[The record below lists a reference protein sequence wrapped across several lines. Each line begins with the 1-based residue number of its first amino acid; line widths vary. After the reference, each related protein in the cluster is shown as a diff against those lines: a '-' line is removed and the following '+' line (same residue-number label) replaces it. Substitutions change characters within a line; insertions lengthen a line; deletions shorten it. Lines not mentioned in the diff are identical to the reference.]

1 MDRWRASKA
10 PTHMC
15 MNGGMLKVP
24 DSEME
29 EFFARYVETV
39 TTGRLYLVEKITPK
53 FRFFLDLDWTGNA
66 PNLPALAETLTK
78 AIGSPPLLA
87 ATPPKPKDGGTKYGI
102 HAHWTDVIVDRSEA
116 LELRERLP
124 AEIKRYADASV
135 YSTGLRM
142 LWSYKKDGSLPYVPL
157 DEHFKPAPAP
167 DVRALRRFSI
177 KAKGVA
183 SQVPAESD
191 SLLLE
196 FVRKYLP
203 GQANANFKKRTKQRI
218 ESDSRYC
225 ERIGREHRSNHVYF
239 VVDPHRRTVHQGCFD
254 DECKDFAGK
263 RYLLSPSVLNEVAA
277 WTHVTR
283 NPMDP
288 D

>member
-1 MDRWRASKA
+1 MERWRTSKA

-15 MNGGMLKVP
+15 MNGGMLRVP
-24 DSEME
+24 DLEMD
-29 EFFARYVETV
+29 EFFARYAESVV
-39 TTGRLYLVEKITPK
+39 TGRLYLVEKITPR
-53 FRFFLDLDWTGNA
+53 FRFFLDLDWTGDP

-78 AIGSPPLLA
+78 AIGVAPLIA

-102 HAHWTDVIVDRSEA
+102 HAHWPEVIVDRAEA

-124 AEIKRYADASV
+124 ADVKRYADASV

-157 DEHFKPAPAP
+157 DEQFKPVTAP

-177 KAKGVA
+177 KAKGAA
-183 SQVPAESD
+183 SHVPVESG

-196 FVRKYLP
+196 FVRKYIP
-203 GQANANFKKRTKQRI
+203 GQATVNFKKRTKQRI

-239 VVDPHRRTVHQGCFD
+239 VVDPQRRTVHQGCFD
-254 DECKDFAGK
+254 EECKDFAGK
-263 RYLLSPSVLNEVAA
+263 RYILSPSVLNEVAA
-277 WTHVTR
+277 SPHAYRHHVA
-283 NPMDP
+283 D